1 MSCLIC
7 EIFISEKVRNQVC
20 LLCTLKGKE
29 YISKKIFYNIFENIN
44 LIIKIFFIDFF
55 KDIKSNA
62 DKIKTMGTDDQHNL
76 AMMAELDIKLF
87 HYQKL
92 NKLTLQDLPLFS
104 RFRLKVEFLFLNYYT
119 LYQDSFRDQ
128 KNMLITRNNIM
139 DLSSYIFDHFEFFD
153 LNPIFGC
160 DNLGIEVKSVSRRLI
175 FSLKIFLK
183 LKFRVNFSLL
193 V

>member
-29 YISKKIFYNIFENIN
+29 YISKKIFCNIFENIK

-62 DKIKTMGTDDQHNL
+62 DKIKTMGTDDEHNL
-76 AMMAELDIKLF
+76 SMMAELDIKLF
-87 HYQKL
+87 HHQKL
-92 NKLTLQDLPLFS
+92 NKYTLQDLPLFS

-119 LYQDSFRDQ
+119 LYQDSFRDP
-128 KNMLITRNNIM
+128 KNMLITRNHIM
-139 DLSSYIFDHFEFFD
+139 DHSSYIFDHFELFD
-153 LNPIFGC
+153 LNQMFGC

-175 FSLKIFLK
+175 FS
-183 LKFRVNFSLL
+183 
-193 V
+193 